1 MNEQKFHVG
10 IKALI
15 LNDKNQILL
24 LKANPAELRGNKTVH
39 WDLAGGR
46 IKEGD
51 SVEAT
56 IKKEI
61 EEELGV
67 DGNCAQVI
75 RPFDG
80 SISNIK
86 IPIGDEKYGL
96 VLFVYLCKLH
106 TTQEF
111 KISEEHTEWK
121 WASIDEAK
129 ELLSY
134 KFAKSFIGK
143 LDELKTGV

>member
-15 LNDKNQILL
+15 LNEKKQILIF
-24 LKANPAELRGNKTVH
+24 KANPAELKGDKIAH

-51 SVEAT
+51 SVEET
-56 IKKEI
+56 LRKEV
-61 EEELGV
+61 EEETGV
-67 DGNCAQVI
+67 DGKNLEVLD
-75 RPFDG
+75 PFHG

-86 IPIGDEKYGL
+86 IPIGDEKFGL

-106 TTQEF
+106 TNQEF
-111 KISEEHTEWK
+111 KLSFEHTEYK

-129 ELLSY
+129 KLLSY
-134 KFAKSFIGK
+134 KYAKSFTEK
-143 LDELKTGV
+143 LDELKS

>member
-15 LNDKNQILL
+15 LNEKNQVLIF
-24 LKANPAELRGNKTVH
+24 KQREYDGGSPPH

-51 SVEAT
+51 SVEQT
-56 IKKEI
+56 LKKEV

-67 DGNCAQVI
+67 DGNNLEII
-75 RPFDG
+75 RPFDC

-86 IPIGDEKYGL
+86 IPVGDEKFGL
-96 VLFVYLCKLH
+96 VLAVYLCKL
-106 TTQEF
+106 
-111 KISEEHTEWK
+111 KINQIQLSDEHTEYK
-121 WASIDEAK
+121 WASVDEAK
-129 ELLSY
+129 KLLSF
-134 KFAKSFIGK
+134 KFSKDFVEK
-143 LDELKTGV
+143 LD

>member
-10 IKALI
+10 IKALV
-15 LNDKNQILL
+15 LNERNQILL
-24 LKANPAELRGNKTVH
+24 LKANPAELKGDKIAH

-51 SVEAT
+51 SVEQT

-67 DGNCAQVI
+67 DGNGVEVI

-86 IPIGDEKYGL
+86 IPIGDEKFGL

-106 TTQEF
+106 TNQEF
-111 KISEEHTEWK
+111 KLSEEHTEWK
-121 WASIDEAK
+121 WASVDEAK
-129 ELLSY
+129 TLLSY
-134 KFAKSFIGK
+134 KFAKGFVDK
-143 LDELKTGV
+143 LDGFK